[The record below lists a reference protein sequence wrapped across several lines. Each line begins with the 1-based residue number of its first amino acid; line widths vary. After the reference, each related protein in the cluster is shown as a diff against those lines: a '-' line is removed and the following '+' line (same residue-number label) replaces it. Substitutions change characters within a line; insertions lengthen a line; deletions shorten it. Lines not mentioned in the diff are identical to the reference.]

1 MTESILKPFLESVK
15 ITAFVLVMMILVDLL
30 NVWTQGKLS
39 ALLQKGR
46 RWKQYI
52 VASFLGAT
60 PGCFGAFAG
69 VSLYVHGML
78 NFGALTGMMVA
89 TAGDAQFIMLAMF
102 PETALLIFGLLFVV
116 GIFAGVITDFI
127 VKKYNITLCTDCEA
141 IQFHKNES
149 GLLHYFKEHIWKHII
164 KKHIW
169 KTFLWVFG
177 ALLVLEFGLKFWNIE
192 AITSEYVLLLLLVS
206 AVIGLIPE
214 SGPHIIFVTMFAQ
227 GLIPFSVLLTS
238 SIVQD
243 GHGML
248 PLLSYS
254 VNDSIKVKVF
264 NLGFG
269 VIIGLLFYMLGY

>member
-1 MTESILKPFLESVK
+1 MTELILTPLLESVK
-15 ITAFVLVMMILVDLL
+15 ITAFVLLMMILVDLL

-78 NFGALTGMMVA
+78 SIGALTGMMVA

-102 PETALLIFGLLFVV
+102 PKTALLIFGVLFIV
-116 GIFAGVITDFI
+116 GIFAGIITDFI
-127 VKKYNITLCTDCEA
+127 VKRYNISICTDCEA
-141 IQFHKNES
+141 IQFHKNET
-149 GLLHYFKEHIWKHII
+149 GFVHYFKEHIWKHII

-177 ALLVLEFGLKFWNIE
+177 ALLILEVGLKFWNIE
-192 AITSEYVLLLLLVS
+192 TITSEYVLLLLLLS

-227 GLIPFSVLLTS
+227 GLIPFSVLFTS
-238 SIVQD
+238 SLVQD

-254 VNDSIKVKVF
+254 VKDSIRVKVF
-264 NLGFG
+264 NMAYGIILGL
-269 VIIGLLFYMLGY
+269 IIYMLGY